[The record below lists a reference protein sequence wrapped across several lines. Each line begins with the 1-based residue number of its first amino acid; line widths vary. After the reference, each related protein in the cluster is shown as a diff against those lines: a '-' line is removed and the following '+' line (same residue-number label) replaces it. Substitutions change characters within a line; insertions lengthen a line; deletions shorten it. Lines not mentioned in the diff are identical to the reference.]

1 MTRTGTT
8 LASLAILR
16 EPTPP
21 DRVLE
26 RQGNRKH
33 QGDCQKQ
40 YGVCQLPH
48 AMLDYVTARYVMD
61 RLDSIGP
68 DNWQDRY
75 VDRPDG
81 SVRGGIGILIDGEWV
96 WKWDVGTES
105 DIESDKGSYSDAFK
119 RAAVKWGIAR
129 DLYPDGKKQQ
139 RASSARPQASAPAGP
154 SSPAGDARPLP
165 GSWEGTFATTDSADA
180 SVRESKDGPVLKFV
194 LTDPDPYPGMKRI
207 NVRVHG
213 ELAHAVAVGIA
224 SFGKP
229 ERVTVWG
236 DLREEAFKAKDGKTV
251 RYLALDA
258 TRVMAPEFTV
268 PAATEPAPAAAPVSV
283 APGASGGEFDDLP
296 F

>member
-8 LASLAILR
+8 LAALAILR
-16 EPTPP
+16 EPTPA

-33 QGDCQKQ
+33 KGDCVKE

-61 RLDSIGP
+61 RLDSIGA
-68 DNWQDRY
+68 DNWQDLY

-129 DLYPDGKKQQ
+129 DLYPDGKKQKRSASPSTPPAQ
-139 RASSARPQASAPAGP
+139 TVRATAAAQTDGP
-154 SSPAGDARPLP
+154 
-165 GSWEGTFATTDSADA
+165 WEGAVSKGRAPVDHNLREAADGATFGFVVSEQIAGSQYPRKTQ
-180 SVRESKDGPVLKFV
+180 VL
-194 LTDPDPYPGMKRI
+194 
-207 NVRVHG
+207 VHG
-213 ELAHAVAVGIA
+213 DLAHALA
-224 SFGKP
+224 
-229 ERVTVWG
+229 TVWATG
-236 DLREEAFKAKDGKTV
+236 VPESAMVWGTVEMVPWQKDGQDMRPFRRV
-251 RYLALDA
+251 HA
-258 TRVMAPEFTV
+258 TRVMTPEWTL
-268 PAATEPAPAAAPVSV
+268 PATDAAAPVSV
-283 APGASGGEFDDLP
+283 APGAADDLP
-296 F
+296 DGLDNLPW